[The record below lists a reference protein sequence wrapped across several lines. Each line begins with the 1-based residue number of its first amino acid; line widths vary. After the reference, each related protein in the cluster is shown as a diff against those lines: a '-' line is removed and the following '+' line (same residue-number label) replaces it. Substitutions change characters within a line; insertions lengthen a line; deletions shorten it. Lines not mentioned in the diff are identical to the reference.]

1 MTGQNI
7 ELFGKYI
14 FVAVSVCGHI
24 CSLYIFVDAQFGFLE
39 VQNNFIFLILLILK
53 PQQNK

>member
-1 MTGQNI
+1 MTGQNT

-39 VQNNFIFLILLILK
+39 VQNNYIFLILLILK

>member
-1 MTGQNI
+1 MPDEDVTGQNT

-24 CSLYIFVDAQFGFLE
+24 CSLYIFADAQFGFLE
-39 VQNNFIFLILLILK
+39 VQNYKKKMYSIHF
-53 PQQNK
+53 